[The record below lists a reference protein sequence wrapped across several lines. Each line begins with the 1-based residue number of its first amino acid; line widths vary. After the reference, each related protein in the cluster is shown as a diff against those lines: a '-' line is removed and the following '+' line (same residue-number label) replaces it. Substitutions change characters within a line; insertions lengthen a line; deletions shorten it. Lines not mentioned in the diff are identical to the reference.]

1 MPSTELSNFL
11 RVALDI
17 QATPFSGVHV
27 ADGVILATDGVMLVA
42 KKYNNPVYLRGRGS
56 LSPKAAKVL
65 EALAEATWIG
75 SIEVDGNRV
84 TVTAQTTR
92 YDEQIGTEAAG
103 GYCEVKLPEFY
114 CPRAPVARMFATL
127 TDEGRGWQQ
136 IVENPRIKNIKE
148 WSVKEFVALV
158 SNPREGYELFRL
170 KDIDD
175 EHWYSVGQLRRGL
188 RLFGARARLSV
199 RRNAKGWLV
208 FEDGYGHTFA
218 ITPFVKHNETQR

>member
-27 ADGVILATDGVMLVA
+27 DDGVILATDGVMLVA
-42 KKYNNPVYLRGRGS
+42 KKYNNPVYLRGSGS

-65 EALAEATWIG
+65 AALAEATWIG

-92 YDEQIGTEAAG
+92 YDEQLGAEVAG
-103 GYCEVKLPEFY
+103 ECCDVSLPEFY
-114 CPRAPVARMFATL
+114 CPRAPVARMLGVL
-127 TDEGRGWQQ
+127 TDESRGWVQ
-136 IVENPRIKNIKE
+136 IVENPNLKALKE
-148 WSVKEFVALV
+148 MSARDYVALID
-158 SNPREGYELFRL
+158 NPRNGGELFRP
-170 KDIDD
+170 KEIDD
-175 EHWYSVGQLRRGL
+175 PHWYSVGQLRRGL

-199 RRNAKGWLV
+199 RRNAKGWLA

-218 ITPFVKHNETQR
+218 VTPFIKHN

>member
-27 ADGVILATDGVMLVA
+27 DDGVILATDGVMLVA

-92 YDEQIGTEAAG
+92 YDEQLGAEVAG
-103 GYCEVKLPEFY
+103 EYCEVTLPEFY
-114 CPRAPVARMFATL
+114 CPRAPVARMLGVL
-127 TDEGRGWQQ
+127 TDESRGWVQ
-136 IVENPRIKNIKE
+136 IVENPRIKNVKE

-175 EHWYSVGQLRRGL
+175 EHWYSVAQLRRGL

-199 RRNAKGWLV
+199 RRNAKGWLA
-208 FEDGYGHTFA
+208 FEDAYGHTFA
-218 ITPFVKHNETQR
+218 ITPFIKQN